1 MPQKTLLARRARIP
15 ETVSILEIL
24 ARAKSLETEG
34 RRIIHLEIGEPDFD
48 TPENIRLA
56 AVRALEAGY
65 THYGPS
71 AGLPEVRDAVAE
83 YVSRTRGVPVTR
95 DQVVVTPG
103 AKPAL
108 FFSLFTL
115 VDPGDE
121 VIYPNPG
128 FPAYKETIDVL
139 GGVGVPMA
147 LDEERGFSIDLDY
160 FASLVS
166 KRTKACIL
174 NSPQNP
180 TGGVLSQD
188 VLEGIAALAQKH
200 DFTVISD
207 EIYSRLVYDGDFASY
222 YAVPGASRRA
232 ILVDGFSKT
241 YAMTGWRLGYAVLP
255 RALAPAMTRLF
266 SNSNS
271 CTCSFVQMAG
281 IEALRGP
288 QEHVRDMVSEFRARR
303 DILVEGLN
311 RLRGFRCHKPDG
323 AFYVFPNI
331 TGTGL
336 SSADLQQMLMEKA
349 GVAVVAGPSFGE
361 YGEGFIRLSY
371 ANSRQNIRAALES
384 MALALETL

>member
-1 MPQKTLLARRARIP
+1 MPQRELLARRATIP
-15 ETVSILEIL
+15 ETVPILEIL
-24 ARAKSLETEG
+24 ARARALEAEG

-48 TPENIRLA
+48 TPENIRRA
-56 AVRALEAGY
+56 AVQALEAGF

-83 YVSRTRGVPVTR
+83 FVRKSRGVPVTR
-95 DQVVVTPG
+95 DQVLVTPG

-108 FFSLFTL
+108 FFSLCAL

-128 FPAYKETIDVL
+128 FPAYKETIDVF
-139 GGVGVPMA
+139 GGVAVPIA
-147 LDEERGFSIDLDY
+147 LEEDRGFSIDLDR
-160 FASLVS
+160 FASLVTD
-166 KRTKACIL
+166 KTKVCIL

-180 TGGVLSQD
+180 TGGVLPRD
-188 VLEGIAALAQKH
+188 VLEGIAALAEERN
-200 DFTVISD
+200 FTVISD
-207 EIYSRLVYDGDFASY
+207 EIYSRMVYDGDHASY
-222 YAVPGASRRA
+222 YSVPGAAQRS

-255 RALAPAMTRLF
+255 KSLAPAVTRLF

-288 QEHVRDMVSEFRARR
+288 QESVRDMVSEFRARR

-311 RLRGFRCHKPDG
+311 RLHGFRCHNPAG

-331 TGTGL
+331 SGTGK
-336 SSADLQQMLMEKA
+336 SSAELQRILMEKA

-371 ANSRQNIRAALES
+371 ANSRGNIRAALEA
-384 MALALETL
+384 MARALETL